1 MRDRIL
7 LLLLALFLAGCGK
20 KVESPPSPGGS
31 GAASPSLPGGEAQ
44 PTPVAP
50 VGGEIA
56 SSKLAPR
63 GRADAW
69 SLDDQLREILWL
81 EEDGAFSLAQRRCR
95 KLKSAFAEA
104 ERHDELAP
112 ILNRITEKKRE
123 VPELTFAVQTLAAV
137 DASQAGV
144 ARERL
149 LGEGETGR
157 VVLRLAV
164 EREPD
169 RVAEKALELLLELQ
183 DKGVAGACFLRIR
196 AQPQTTMRALCM
208 KHLREKTG
216 QLDTRFLPRIY
227 EHAAASEDGQERDE
241 LIAVLRTRITGEL
254 DPQTLNHLRRRVMAD
269 DGVAELPLAGFFG
282 LVYQARTR
290 RIDEDFDNLF
300 DVPDALADLRDY
312 LTRAAGSG
320 DPAVAGRA
328 KSLAAAMTSQDYDR
342 LAVAR
347 LDAPLVATPDV
358 ESAAGRGVN
367 VDEEHLV
374 QVRSS
379 PELIELQ
386 RENYSL
392 SIWLNPAEL
401 PPGKQPGTFRGVLRK
416 PDWQMGLVID
426 NDGKPCHL
434 HFLEDGP
441 TAVIA
446 KAPAALESG
455 RWTHVAVSLNRDIGA
470 ALLYVDGREVSSAA
484 FEPKAETA
492 EEVEAQLVNA
502 ALGIAE
508 EATGQPFAGR
518 IDDLRFYARALPE
531 ADIKALYSLGQGWE

>member
-320 DPAVAGRA
+320 DPAVAARA
-328 KSLAAAMTSQDYDR
+328 QGLAAAMTSQDYDR

-379 PELIELQ
+379 PELIGLQ
-386 RENYSL
+386 RESYSV

-426 NDGKPCHL
+426 RDGTPCHL
-434 HFLEDGP
+434 HFLKDGP

-446 KAPAALESG
+446 KAPASLESG

-470 ALLYVDGREVSSAA
+470 AVLYVDGKQVSSAA
-484 FEPKAETA
+484 FEPRAETA

-502 ALGIAE
+502 ALGMPE
-508 EATGQPFAGR
+508 EATAQPFSGR

>member
-1 MRDRIL
+1 MRNRIIL
-7 LLLLALFLAGCGK
+7 VLLALFLAGCGQEAADK
-20 KVESPPSPGGS
+20 PPPAPVPANPGVV
-31 GAASPSLPGGEAQ
+31 AEPA
-44 PTPVAP
+44 PVAP
-50 VGGEIA
+50 VVA
-56 SSKLAPR
+56 ARPAVSPQP
-63 GRADAW
+63 ADRPAW

-104 ERHDELAP
+104 ERHNELAP
-112 ILNRITEKKRE
+112 IINRLTEKKRE
-123 VPELTFAVQTLAAV
+123 VPELTFAAQTLAV
-137 DASQAGV
+137 DDASQAGV
-144 ARERL
+144 AKQRL
-149 LGEGETGR
+149 LEAADTGR
-157 VVLRLAV
+157 VALRLAV

-169 RVAEKALELLLELQ
+169 NVAKKALELLLELQ
-183 DKGVAGACFLRIR
+183 DEGVAGACFQRIR
-196 AQPQTTMRALCM
+196 AQPRTALRTLCRN
-208 KHLREKTG
+208 HLREKTA
-216 QLDTRFLPRIY
+216 QLATRLLPRIY
-227 EHAAASEDGQERDE
+227 KHAAASEDGQERDE

-358 ESAAGRGVN
+358 ESAGGRGVN

-379 PELIELQ
+379 PELIGLQ
-386 RENYSL
+386 RESYSV

-426 NDGKPCHL
+426 RDGTPCHL
-434 HFLEDGP
+434 HFLKDGP

-446 KAPAALESG
+446 KAPASLESG

-470 ALLYVDGREVSSAA
+470 AVLYVDGKQVSSAA
-484 FEPKAETA
+484 FEPRAETA

-502 ALGIAE
+502 ALGMPE
-508 EATGQPFAGR
+508 EATAQPFSGR

-531 ADIKALYSLGQGWE
+531 PDIKALYSLGQGWE